1 MDSMTTGK
9 DSGGQSGVK
18 YTLNG
23 GGYISQTTRLF
34 GLGKQKIIKISVVMP
49 C

>member
-1 MDSMTTGK
+1 MTTGK

-34 GLGKQKIIKISVVMP
+34 GLGKTGDAANLLI
-49 C
+49 

>member
-23 GGYISQTTRLF
+23 GGYISQTTGDAANL
-34 GLGKQKIIKISVVMP
+34 LI
-49 C
+49 